1 MICFPFA
8 NMALVAE
15 VTGQQIL
22 DVLEHG
28 AMYYP
33 GEYGSFIQ
41 ASGTEY
47 TIDEGIPSSVK
58 LDATGTFL
66 GVDGEYRVKNVLI
79 NGEPL
84 DTSKTYTLASHDHY
98 LKNGGEGFILAG
110 KCNIIRDDVMSDSD
124 LIAVYIRDNLG
135 GVIPEKYSSLYG
147 EGRIKIINSSA
158 EASDNTDT
166 DTDNAVI
173 NDTTEDMTD
182 NTNVTTE
189 GNPSTGVGI
198 TIIVPSVCLIA
209 AAVSRKKR

>member
-41 ASGTEY
+41 VSGIEY

-84 DTSKTYTLASHDHY
+84 IPPKHTRLLLTTTISKMAVRAS
-98 LKNGGEGFILAG
+98 
-110 KCNIIRDDVMSDSD
+110 
-124 LIAVYIRDNLG
+124 
-135 GVIPEKYSSLYG
+135 YSPA
-147 EGRIKIINSSA
+147 SA
-158 EASDNTDT
+158 
-166 DTDNAVI
+166 I
-173 NDTTEDMTD
+173 
-182 NTNVTTE
+182 
-189 GNPSTGVGI
+189 
-198 TIIVPSVCLIA
+198 
-209 AAVSRKKR
+209 

>member
-1 MICFPFA
+1 
-8 NMALVAE
+8 
-15 VTGQQIL
+15 
-22 DVLEHG
+22 
-28 AMYYP
+28 
-33 GEYGSFIQ
+33 
-41 ASGTEY
+41 
-47 TIDEGIPSSVK
+47 
-58 LDATGTFL
+58 
-66 GVDGEYRVKNVLI
+66 
-79 NGEPL
+79 
-84 DTSKTYTLASHDHY
+84 
-98 LKNGGEGFILAG
+98 
-110 KCNIIRDDVMSDSD
+110 MSDSD